1 MLSRMIS
8 VGDKIDLQALE
19 GPGENGEEQVTYHS
33 MVYDIL
39 SEDTLELTM
48 PLEKSKLV
56 LLPVGSEYR
65 MISYGE
71 TGLYQCLVQVT
82 GRRKSDNVFILGVR
96 LSSGLSKYQRRAYYR
111 YNCTLDMQVRSLSR
125 EEIRVLEKKLPFVPQ
140 PGLPMEKGVIAD
152 ISGGG
157 LRFVSQ
163 QRYEAEEFIYCA
175 YILARDGKRK
185 EIEAAGRVLSV
196 RELEEKRGT
205 FEHRVAYCNL
215 SRVMREEII
224 KYIFEEERK
233 IRKKE
238 NLM

>member
-71 TGLYQCLVQVT
+71 TGLYQCLVRVT

-125 EEIRVLEKKLPFVPQ
+125 EEYGCWKRSCPLCPSRGFPWRRALLRISAEEDCALCRSSATKRRNLFTALTFWR
-140 PGLPMEKGVIAD
+140 GTEKG
-152 ISGGG
+152 
-157 LRFVSQ
+157 
-163 QRYEAEEFIYCA
+163 
-175 YILARDGKRK
+175 RK
-185 EIEAAGRVLSV
+185 
-196 RELEEKRGT
+196 
-205 FEHRVAYCNL
+205 
-215 SRVMREEII
+215 
-224 KYIFEEERK
+224 
-233 IRKKE
+233 
-238 NLM
+238 